1 MSPLGHFTEL
11 IPHRV
16 VAEVR
21 VIAEAQRKTSGAIK
35 RLAVFLD
42 SATKALWQH
51 LSNSESVLLEKLAD
65 ERRQNSILA
74 TLFQEK
80 NNECQDLKETLT
92 LENARLSETLRQT
105 LAEHPEAARLSAAV
119 SAKDATILRLE
130 QKLQAQED
138 RAATEGRQFTEKMKD
153 MLQQQETMFRHTIE
167 EIIGQTRR
175 DAAGDLDKE
184 RIQGLLRQEQLRCRD
199 LDRELKEA
207 KAKISA
213 MEEADHQH
221 STQMKSLE
229 GMLAS
234 VRLNE
239 TQLSARDR
247 EAREELE
254 ELRTSHSTTVS
265 GLEDKLVEADAQRA
279 RLQRDGRVYAEK
291 VGSLLEHV
299 MRWAQEFGH
308 DDGVATELRRI
319 EERPPETLG
328 TDTAAQMARVEGLLE
343 ALYRFHRSQPR

>member
-184 RIQGLLRQEQLRCRD
+184 RIQGLLRQEQLRLPRSRQGAEGGQGKDLRNGRGRPPTFDADEVPRRD
-199 LDRELKEA
+199 
-207 KAKISA
+207 
-213 MEEADHQH
+213 
-221 STQMKSLE
+221 
-229 GMLAS
+229 
-234 VRLNE
+234 
-239 TQLSARDR
+239 
-247 EAREELE
+247 ARE
-254 ELRTSHSTTVS
+254 RQAKRNT
-265 GLEDKLVEADAQRA
+265 AQRA
-279 RLQRDGRVYAEK
+279 RS
-291 VGSLLEHV
+291 GS
-299 MRWAQEFGH
+299 
-308 DDGVATELRRI
+308 T
-319 EERPPETLG
+319 
-328 TDTAAQMARVEGLLE
+328 
-343 ALYRFHRSQPR
+343 